1 MKGVSFL
8 GCLMALFVT
17 VSANAVVFPVQH
29 VGTDG
34 AFEPTSN
41 IQIDLNAAAVGP
53 WADTPGAGSGV
64 YDPEQWAVIFRFTEV
79 NIPGNVKVTFI
90 NNHACAPVIWLVQ
103 GDVTINGEVNL
114 NGMNGQEGSA
124 ALVPNVPGP
133 GGFRGGR
140 GNLANATGSAGFG
153 PGGGDNW
160 DAGEP
165 AGGQFV
171 SVYSNEG
178 CFPLIGGSGGGGGI
192 AYDSPRTGGAGG
204 GAILIAAQNSI
215 NINGANAIMA
225 YGGTGNHHTKGGS
238 GGMIRLLAE
247 TITGAGGLWARGQSG
262 GEPGRIRIEAVTNE
276 FTGGSSPGYSFGVAE
291 ATPRVLKDETT
302 PVLTLRTLGGQTI
315 PADPSSRLRFP
326 ADVQLDEAGEAV
338 LVVDAVNVPP
348 ASTVTVRIVRADGMH
363 EIVPLAMTGG
373 DGSASTW
380 EGSITVA
387 GGFSAM
393 QVHAKFN

>member
-1 MKGVSFL
+1 MKWYMYAGS
-8 GCLMALFVT
+8 LMVLFM
-17 VSANAVVFPVQH
+17 AVMAGAVNLPAEH
-29 VGTDG
+29 AGTDG
-34 AFEPTSN
+34 PFAPVSN
-41 IQIDLNAAAVGP
+41 IQINLNDAVVGP
-53 WADTPGAGSGV
+53 WDETPGTGNGV
-64 YDPEQWAVIFRFTEV
+64 YDPAQWAVIFRYTSV
-79 NIPGNVKVTFI
+79 NIPSNVKVTFI
-90 NNHACAPVIWLVQ
+90 NNHTCAPVIWLVQ

-114 NGMNGQEGSA
+114 NGMNGQEDSA

-165 AGGQFV
+165 TGGQFV

-192 AYDSPRTGGAGG
+192 AYDSPRSGGAGG

-238 GGMIRLLAE
+238 GGMIRLVAE
-247 TITGAGGLWARGQSG
+247 TITGAGGLWAQGQSG
-262 GEPGRIRIEAVTNE
+262 GEPGRIRIEAVTND
-276 FTGGSSPGYSFGVAE
+276 FAGGSSPAYSFGVAE
-291 ATPRVLKDETT
+291 ATPRVLKDETS
-302 PVLTLRTLGGQTI
+302 PALTLRTLGGQTI

-326 ADVQLDEAGEAV
+326 ADVQLNEAGEAV

-348 ASTVTVRIVRADGMH
+348 ASTVTVRIVRADGMQ

-380 EGSITVA
+380 EGNITVA